1 MYLQSFCFT
10 VLGSINTMIMMIKI
24 TNMIPPTTNLILDFE
39 DDNFD
44 EPLNGTFSSSTCIRV
59 LIISL
64 KATLVFFSFS
74 SKKKENEMIINIMID
89 KGFQNICYCH
99 RMSKIFNPIPQLW
112 SGQSLKWDIHF
123 DKFCLIFVQTLDTPE
138 VFYLQY

>member
-1 MYLQSFCFT
+1 MGTLLFNMYLQSFCFI

-24 TNMIPPTTNLILDFE
+24 TNTIPPTTYLILDFE

-59 LIISL
+59 VIISL

-74 SKKKENEMIINIMID
+74 YKKKEKEMIINMMI
-89 KGFQNICYCH
+89 KVFKICYAKFEMEDSF
-99 RMSKIFNPIPQLW
+99 RYFLFNLFKLW
-112 SGQSLKWDIHF
+112 ILQRF
-123 DKFCLIFVQTLDTPE
+123 FN
-138 VFYLQY
+138 LQYKP

>member
-24 TNMIPPTTNLILDFE
+24 TNTIPPTSNLILDFE

-89 KGFQNICYCH
+89 KGFQNISLLSSYVQN
-99 RMSKIFNPIPQLW
+99 FQLW
-112 SGQSLKWDIHF
+112 SGQSLNCYIHF
-123 DKFCLIFVQTLDTPE
+123 DNFCSTFVQTLDTPE
-138 VFYLQY
+138 VFNLQY